1 MAGKSLEVTGKKTQK
16 RTLMTRQK
24 ILKVAAK
31 IIAAGGVHTLRMTD
45 VAREA
50 KIPVPLL
57 SYHYP
62 TQDALYLELIQG
74 ALEQLKVYSL
84 QVLEKHPNDPVKAL
98 RAYIRT
104 PIEVASNDAV
114 FRSIW
119 MYFYHLSASS
129 PKFAEANMLIRV
141 VGRERILGLVSLIH
155 EKQGNKKHQMNL
167 TELAFCIQ
175 GIMTGFVIMAV
186 TEPNANYELIADR
199 AVKACMSLLEL

>member
-1 MAGKSLEVTGKKTQK
+1 MAGKSLEVSGKKTQK

-74 ALEQLKVYSL
+74 ALEQLKVHSV
-84 QVLEKHPNDPVKAL
+84 QALEKYPNDPVKAL
-98 RAYIRT
+98 RGYIRA
-104 PIEVASNDAV
+104 PMEVASKDPV

-129 PKFAEANMLIRV
+129 PKFEEANMLIRV

-155 EKQGNKKHQMNL
+155 EKHGNKKHQMNL

-175 GIMTGFVIMAV
+175 GIMTGFVIMAA
-186 TEPNANYELIADR
+186 TEPNSNYDLIADR

>member
-1 MAGKSLEVTGKKTQK
+1 MPAKGRDIGVKKTQA

-31 IIAAGGVHTLRMTD
+31 IIADGGAHTLRMTD
-45 VAREA
+45 IAREA

-74 ALEQLKVYSL
+74 ALEQLKVYSI
-84 QVLEKHPNDPVKAL
+84 QALEKYPNDPLKAL
-98 RAYIRT
+98 KGYIRA
-104 PIEVASNDAV
+104 PMEVASKDAV

-129 PKFAEANMLIRV
+129 KKFEETNAVIRV

-155 EKQGNKKHQMNL
+155 EKHGNKKHQMNL
-167 TELAFCIQ
+167 LETAYAIQ
-175 GIMTGFVIMAV
+175 GIMTGYVIMAA
-186 TEPNANYELIADR
+186 TEPNSNYDLIADR
-199 AVKACMSLLEL
+199 AVKACLVLLES